1 MLIRLGAWRDSVLE
15 IEPGVYRTGAGYRD
29 DMTLAE
35 LVDAARA
42 WWRINPERVAR
53 EGIRYAVAVHQG
65 ITRGVMVIG
74 DWIRRGD
81 GRGAFAATPLTA
93 GPVYDEWVGPSGRI
107 VDFLKGAQNPIAYWP
122 PR

>member
-1 MLIRLGAWRDSVLE
+1 M
-15 IEPGVYRTGAGYRD
+15 YRTGAGYRE

-74 DWIRRGD
+74 DWVRRAD
-81 GRGAFAATPLTA
+81 GRWAFTATPLTV
-93 GPVYDEWVGPSGRI
+93 GPVYDEWVGPSGRT
-107 VDFLKGAQNPIAYWP
+107 VDFLKGNQNPIAYWP
-122 PR
+122 RR

>member
-1 MLIRLGAWRDSVLE
+1 M
-15 IEPGVYRTGAGYRD
+15 YRTGAGYRD

-53 EGIRYAVAVHQG
+53 EGIRYAVAVHRG

-74 DWIRRGD
+74 DWVQRAD
-81 GRGAFAATPLTA
+81 GRWAFAATPLTA

-107 VDFLKGAQNPIAYWP
+107 VDFLKGSQNPITYWP